1 MRIKQ
6 IIFVLLISLLPAQ
19 VIKAQ
24 GRNYTKEADESF
36 KYERYFAAIPLYT
49 KAIGQVKNRIEKKR
63 IMFQLAECY
72 RLTQDNKK
80 ASSQY
85 KKTIMAGYSDPVVY
99 LRYAEVLKD
108 LGEYKTAEENYKE
121 YVKLVPGDPRG
132 KNGLKAIEL
141 YEQSIKNPTRYQVA
155 NIVKINSKDDEFSP
169 TYADKKYSSI
179 VFSSNRK
186 ESGEDI
192 DVNTG
197 LPYSQLFIATL
208 DKRNNWS
215 RPILVDEKGGILNTE
230 GNNGSS
236 DFNKKFN
243 TIYFTRCNV
252 EKDKILGCDVY
263 SSNLKGNLWEEPLDL
278 NLVADSLSAGHPAV
292 TESEKE
298 IYIATDMPGGF
309 GGKDIYIAKR
319 KKKNG
324 EFSKP
329 INLGSVINTP
339 GNEMFPTLREMEDG
353 RIFLYFASNG
363 HLGLGGLDLYRSE
376 YVEGKWTEP
385 VNLGYPINSSADDF
399 GIVFDGRAIDQLV
412 KKTLNKPDVKCDEM
426 GYFTSNRLGNG
437 SKGGYDIYEF
447 WLPEVIFTLE
457 GVIRDNLTLQLLK
470 GAKVVMV
477 GSDGSNVIATT
488 DAKGYYKF
496 NKNQVLKNT
505 TYTLEVSYPNYFKNN
520 GSSTTVGL
528 TESKDLTLNINLNP
542 IPKDPIPLPEIR
554 YDLAKWDLKP
564 QYQDSLNGLL
574 ATMKKENTIVIELV
588 SHTDFRDETV
598 KNDTLSYKRSKSV
611 VDYLITKGIEGDRMI
626 PIGKGEREPRTLLK
640 GYSFKDG
647 EYKGVTFEPGTVL
660 TEAFINSLPSKKQ
673 QEAAH
678 QLNRRTEFRIIRDDY
693 VPKNSNDTINKSG
706 PAIAINPDEK
716 KLPFEMK
723 KDSIFAQCYLN
734 GNTYTFAFVE
744 KEEDLVISA
753 ATAYALLLQHK
764 ITKNDFEALD
774 SAFTADGSIKDGAK
788 LNIKSLMI
796 GSKRKYDISARVS
809 LKAKAAVIIGDAV
822 MSDFYEYKVDK
833 EQKKFIFE

>member
-49 KAIGQVKNRIEKKR
+49 KAIGQVKNKIEKKR

-72 RLTQDNKK
+72 RLTKDNKK
-80 ASSQY
+80 AEQQY
-85 KKTIMAGYSDPVVY
+85 LRAIKAGYSDAIVY
-99 LRYAEVLKD
+99 LRYAETLKE
-108 LGEYKTAEENYKE
+108 LGKYKDAEEQFKE

-132 KNGLKAIEL
+132 KNGLKAIAL
-141 YEQSIKNPTRYQVA
+141 YDENIKNPTRYQVS
-155 NIVKINSKDDEFSP
+155 NVIKLNTKDDEFSP
-169 TYADKKYSSI
+169 VYADKKFSSV
-179 VFSSNRK
+179 VFTSNRK
-186 ESGEDI
+186 ESGDEI
-192 DVNTG
+192 DPNTG
-197 LPYSQLFIATL
+197 LPYTQLFIATL

-215 RPILVDEKGGILNTE
+215 RPILVDEQGGVLNDDC
-230 GNNGSS
+230 NNGSS
-236 DFNKKFN
+236 SFNKKYT

-252 EKDKILGCDVY
+252 EKDMILGCDVY
-263 SSNLKGNLWEEPLDL
+263 TSALKGNLWESPTPL
-278 NLVADSLSAGHPAV
+278 NLVPDSLSAGHPAISD
-292 TESEKE
+292 SEKD
-298 IYIATDMPGGF
+298 IYIASDIPGGF

-319 KKKNG
+319 RKKNG
-324 EFSKP
+324 EFAKP
-329 INLGSVINTP
+329 VNLGSVINTR

-353 RIFLYFASNG
+353 RLFLYFASDG
-363 HLGLGGLDLYRSE
+363 HIGLGGLDLYRTE
-376 YVEGKWTEP
+376 YVDGKWTEP

-399 GIVFDGRAIDQLV
+399 GIVFDGRTVDQLV
-412 KKTLNKPDVKCDEM
+412 KKTINKPDVKCDEM
-426 GYFTSNRLGNG
+426 GYFSSNRIEMG

-447 WLPEVIFTLE
+447 WLPEVVFSLE

-470 GAKVVMV
+470 GAKVVMQ
-477 GSDGSNVIATT
+477 GSDGSNVVATT

-505 TYTLEVSYPNYFKNN
+505 TYTLEVSYPKYFK
-520 GSSTTVGL
+520 GTGETTTVGL
-528 TESKDLTLNINLNP
+528 KESKDLTLNINLTP

-554 YDLAKWDLKP
+554 YDVAKWDLKP

-611 VDYLITKGIEGDRMI
+611 VDYLVTKGIDGDRMI
-626 PIGKGEREPRTLLK
+626 PIGKGERDPRYLAK
-640 GYSFKDG
+640 GYTFSAG
-647 EYKGVTFEPGTVL
+647 EYKGVSFQPGTVL
-660 TEAFINSLPSKKQ
+660 SEEFINKLPSKKE

-693 VPKNSNDTINKSG
+693 VPKNSNDTVKVGAPVISV
-706 PAIAINPDEK
+706 NPDDK
-716 KLPFEMK
+716 KLPFELK
-723 KDSIFAQCYLN
+723 KDTIFAQCYLN
-734 GNTYTFAFVE
+734 GNTYTFAFIE
-744 KEEDLVISA
+744 KEEDLIISGK
-753 ATAYALLLQHK
+753 TAYALLAQHK
-764 ITKNDFEALD
+764 ITKNDFEQLD
-774 SAFTADGSIKDGAK
+774 SAFTADGSIKDGSR
-788 LNIKSLMI
+788 LNIKSLLI
-796 GSKRKYDISARVS
+796 GTKRIYDINAKVS
-809 LKAKAAVIIGDAV
+809 LKIGPAIILGDIIL
-822 MSDFYEYKVDK
+822 SDFYDYKVDK